1 MIDIQTL
8 DQEHKAF
15 TFADFER
22 RRQLVRGDEKALAVL
37 EKEIAK
43 VEAHYASTTP
53 KERVSDEWFQIIEN
67 SLGDFGNCVVNRE
80 RREVTELSGAETVLH
95 WIDTLKHHCE
105 ESDPHQDWPR
115 FVMCNV
121 LHAIEDMLREE
132 RQDGELEPNIG

>member
-1 MIDIQTL
+1 MIDIQTM

-22 RRQLVRGDEKALAVL
+22 RRQLMRRCGDEKALAEL
-37 EKEIAK
+37 EEEIAK

-53 KERVSDEWFQIIEN
+53 KERVSGEWFQIIEN

-80 RREVTELSGAETVLH
+80 TREVTELSGAEAVLH

-105 ESDPHQDWPR
+105 R
-115 FVMCNV
+115 
-121 LHAIEDMLREE
+121 ATRIR
-132 RQDGELEPNIG
+132 IGHGSCVQCPGRHRARAARGASGR